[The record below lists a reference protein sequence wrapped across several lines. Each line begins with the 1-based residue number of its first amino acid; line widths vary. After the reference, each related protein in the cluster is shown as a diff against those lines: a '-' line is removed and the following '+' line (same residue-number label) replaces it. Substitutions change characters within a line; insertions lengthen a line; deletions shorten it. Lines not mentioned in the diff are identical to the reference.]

1 MDDTL
6 DLSVYLNSEGNAKG
20 FLYDDA
26 GEGYEYQNNEQFLQF
41 EFNAKKQDD
50 AVTVTAS
57 IISGNMENK
66 RKFNVILRNQTNESI
81 SFVMQS

>member
-41 EFNAKKQDD
+41 EFNAKK
-50 AVTVTAS
+50 T
-57 IISGNMENK
+57 
-66 RKFNVILRNQTNESI
+66 R
-81 SFVMQS
+81 

>member
-1 MDDTL
+1 M
-6 DLSVYLNSEGNAKG
+6 SNFYNLN
-20 FLYDDA
+20 LM
-26 GEGYEYQNNEQFLQF
+26 L
-41 EFNAKKQDD
+41 KKQDD